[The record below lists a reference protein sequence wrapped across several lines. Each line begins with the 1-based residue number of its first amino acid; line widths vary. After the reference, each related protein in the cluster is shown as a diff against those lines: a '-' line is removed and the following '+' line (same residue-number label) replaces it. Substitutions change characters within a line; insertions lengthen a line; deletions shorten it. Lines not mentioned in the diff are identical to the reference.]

1 MTFSRFL
8 DLLFGARPTDEDT
21 ARRLAARPPRPVWT
35 VLLVMR
41 LTLLVWLSA
50 SLLGVKDRLP
60 HAGPW
65 LASNGGYEFAF
76 LAALI
81 LIPWAV
87 DSFSERRAVG
97 RHPSSSG
104 R

>member
-41 LTLLVWLSA
+41 LALVVWALA
-50 SLLGVKDRLP
+50 SLLDAKARIP
-60 HAGPW
+60 YAGPW
-65 LASNGGYEFAF
+65 LASNGGYEFVF

-87 DSFSERRAVG
+87 ESLYERRAAG
-97 RHPSSSG
+97 RLKG

>member
-1 MTFSRFL
+1 MNFSRFL
-8 DLLFGARPTDEDT
+8 DLLFGARPTDEEA

-60 HAGPW
+60 YAGHW
-65 LASNGGYEFAF
+65 LASNGWFDF
-76 LAALI
+76 VFVVALI

-87 DSFSERRAVG
+87 DAFYERRAA
-97 RHPSSSG
+97 RQDLSPP
-104 R
+104 RR

>member
-8 DLLFGARPTDEDT
+8 DLLFGARPTDEDA

-50 SLLGVKDRLP
+50 SLLGIKDRLP

-65 LASNGGYEFAF
+65 LASNEGYEFVF
-76 LAALI
+76 LVALI
-81 LIPWAV
+81 LIPWGV
-87 DSFSERRAVG
+87 DSFYERRAAR
-97 RHPSSSG
+97 RHLSPPRS
-104 R
+104 

>member
-8 DLLFGARPTDEDT
+8 DLLFGARPTDEEA

-41 LTLLVWLSA
+41 VTLIVWLTV
-50 SLLGVKDRLP
+50 SLLDAKARIP
-60 HAGPW
+60 YAGPW
-65 LASNGGYEFAF
+65 LASNGWYEFVF

-81 LIPWAV
+81 LIPWGV
-87 DSFSERRAVG
+87 DSFYERRAA
-97 RHPSSSG
+97 RQDLSPP
-104 R
+104 RR